1 MRLPDQIN
9 AYQTEFIKELA
20 EKEPCVIISEL

>member
-9 AYQTEFIKELA
+9 AYQTELIKELA
-20 EKEPCVIISEL
+20 EKEPCVIISEF

>member
-1 MRLPDQIN
+1 MRLPDQVN
-9 AYQTEFIKELA
+9 AYQTELIKELS